1 MKRTIFM
8 IICLLL
14 LSTGLA
20 AKDSEQIWNFDG
32 DKEGTLPSG
41 FINEAGGWKIVADPT
56 APSPPQVLAQLAK
69 SSGATLNLTLV
80 TGRNYRN
87 VDVSVK
93 MKAVAGAEDQGGGLV
108 WRARDANNYY
118 IVRYN
123 PLEDNVRVY
132 KVEQGKRSQ
141 LKSADIKHSE
151 GWHTLR
157 VIMEGDRIQCFYDDR
172 KILEVKD
179 STFPES
185 GQIGLWTKADARSHF
200 DDLKVIGR

>member
-1 MKRTIFM
+1 M